1 MEHDKFIQCLES
13 VAILRR
19 VKAPRDTNTNLQEGA
34 NDIFRNG
41 ETFVL
46 DKDNNSTW
54 AYEIKKLKP
63 IIKPCEDCGV
73 ECQNRKVSKS
83 LYVFPQKHWRTWCS
97 GCNRVKNPETGQF
110 DLLPMKAQSHFVAFF
125 KKQG

>member
-1 MEHDKFIQCLES
+1 MEQNKFIKCLES

-19 VKAPRDTNTNLQEGA
+19 VKAPRDTNTKLQEGA

-41 ETFVL
+41 KTFLL

-54 AYEIKKLKP
+54 AYEIKRLKP

-73 ECQNRKVSKS
+73 ECKDRKVSHA
-83 LYVFPQKHWRTWCS
+83 LYQFPKRHWRRHCN
-97 GCNRVKNPETGQF
+97 GCNRVWNPETKQF
-110 DLLPMKAQSHFVAFF
+110 DLLPMKAQSHFVTFF